1 MPENASDQHQ
11 GPFVRPQASEG
22 TITIR
27 WWRLPEPYASGFDR
41 EFDWEYRPDPGIP
54 DEFAERLL
62 REVANRL

>member
-1 MPENASDQHQ
+1 MPENAGDQLQ
-11 GPFVRPQASEG
+11 GRFARPQPSEG

-27 WWRLPEPYASGFDR
+27 WWRLPEPYASGFDT

-62 REVANRL
+62 REIADRL

>member
-1 MPENASDQHQ
+1 MGLFAQ
-11 GPFVRPQASEG
+11 PQPQPSEG

-27 WWRLPEPYASGFDR
+27 WWRLPEPYASGFDT

-62 REVANRL
+62 REIADRL